1 MFSYKLLFF
10 LPLISTIFTYPF
22 GVLLGDKT
30 AQYFS
35 STLISIAAILSWF
48 LFISFSM
55 SPSPEIIIPVLEWF
69 FVSGQFF
76 NWGISVNSLTLL
88 MLTLVLTVSAL
99 VHIYSIEYMAHDN
112 SKVRFMTYL
121 SLFTF
126 CMVALVVSDNLI
138 QLFFGWE
145 GVGLASYL
153 LIGFWHHKKSAN
165 LAAMKAFLVNRVADF
180 GFLIGI
186 ATLYIFLDTLSI
198 NEIIAGKEELLNY
211 DINFLSFNIN
221 ALVFSCFFLFI
232 GAMGKS
238 AQFGFHTWLP
248 DAMEGPTPVSALI
261 HAATMVTAGVFLTVR
276 FSELMVMSDFIM
288 TFVLIIGLL
297 TAFFAASVGFFQKDI
312 KKVIAY
318 STCSQLGFM
327 FVACGLGAFNIAI
340 FHLITHGYFKALLFL
355 SSGSVIHG
363 VHDEQDMDK
372 MGNLFPKMKITAVM
386 MWIGTLAII
395 GFPYSS
401 GYFSKD
407 LILSSS
413 FNLNSFGPLV
423 YFILA
428 IVSAMTAFYSFRL
441 IFKVFHGKYNGSYD
455 YEKIHESGPFL
466 LVPLLL
472 LSIGAIFAGYFLIS
486 LRSASKSKYFDT
498 SIIFLYQDINF
509 YSSVFPI
516 LSKSFIAT
524 VVAFAVY
531 SYGFNL
537 NNRADFKKRF

>member
-1 MFSYKLLFF
+1 MLSYKLLFF

-22 GVLLGDKT
+22 GVLLGEKT

-48 LFISFSM
+48 LFISFS
-55 SPSPEIIIPVLEWF
+55 SSSSSEIIIPVLEWF

-99 VHIYSIEYMAHDN
+99 VHIYSIEYMSHDN

-198 NEIIAGKEELLNY
+198 NEIIAGKEKLLSY
-211 DINFLSFNIN
+211 QINFLGFEIN
-221 ALVFSCFFLFI
+221 ALIFSCFFLFI

-372 MGNLFPKMKITAVM
+372 MGNLFSKMKITAVM

-413 FNLNSFGPLV
+413 FNLISLGPLV
-423 YFILA
+423 L
-428 IVSAMTAFYSFRL
+428 SL
-441 IFKVFHGKYNGSYD
+441 IH
-455 YEKIHESGPFL
+455 I
-466 LVPLLL
+466 
-472 LSIGAIFAGYFLIS
+472 
-486 LRSASKSKYFDT
+486 
-498 SIIFLYQDINF
+498 
-509 YSSVFPI
+509 
-516 LSKSFIAT
+516 
-524 VVAFAVY
+524 
-531 SYGFNL
+531 
-537 NNRADFKKRF
+537 